1 MRSQD
6 GTAYVT
12 TDHIRD
18 LFSRA
23 MSAMYQ
29 AEVPQYGSLLSLVA
43 DINQATLTKNSELA
57 EQLNASGDLARLS
70 LERHGAIRV
79 GRADELG
86 MLRRVFAVMGMH
98 AVGYYDLSVAG
109 VPVHST
115 AFRPIDPAALA
126 TNPFRIFTS
135 LLRLELIENAALR
148 KQAAAI
154 LGQRDIFTPRVR
166 ERVRDFEQQ
175 GGLTDLQATEFV
187 AEALETFR
195 WHDHATVDFKTYQAL
210 HDAHP
215 LIADVVCFHGPH
227 INHLTPRTLDID
239 VAQMRM
245 PQVGIE
251 PKAVIEGPPRRQWP
265 ILLRQ
270 TSFKA
275 LAEPI
280 CFADGQQG
288 VHRARFGEIE
298 QRGVALT
305 TKGREL
311 YDNLLT
317 KAAVADAD
325 NTQHQRA
332 LALSFVSFP
341 DNETEL
347 RRQELAFFC
356 YQLTAKGMAAQ
367 GQYSATSL
375 PEKEA
380 LLELGLLRASPLIYE
395 DFLPV
400 SAAGIFQ
407 SNLATD
413 KAAALPASTITASNT
428 ASTKSGQVLSTASQ
442 AEFEQALGC
451 AVLDPF
457 CLYAQQEQASYTQAL
472 QTLLARH

>member
-6 GTAYVT
+6 NTAYVT

-18 LFSRA
+18 LFSSA

-43 DINQATLTKNSELA
+43 DINQATLTKNPELA

-115 AFRPIDPAALA
+115 AFRPIDPAAL
-126 TNPFRIFTS
+126 TVNPFRIFTS
-135 LLRLELIENAALR
+135 LLRLELIENAELQ

-154 LGQRDIFTPRVR
+154 LDQRDIFTPRVR

-175 GGLTDLQATEFV
+175 GGLTDLQATEFA

-195 WHDHATVDFKTYQAL
+195 WHHNATVDFKTYQAL
-210 HDAHP
+210 HAAHP

-239 VAQMRM
+239 AAQMRM

-275 LAEPI
+275 LAESI
-280 CFADGQQG
+280 CFADGQQE

-298 QRGVALT
+298 QRGMALT

-311 YDNLLT
+311 YDNLLV
-317 KAAVADAD
+317 KAAVADADAD

-341 DNETEL
+341 DDETEL
-347 RRQELAFFC
+347 RRQGLAFFR
-356 YQLTAKGMAAQ
+356 YQLTAKGLAAQ

-380 LLELGLLRASPLIYE
+380 LLELGLLRASPLFMKTFY
-395 DFLPV
+395 L
-400 SAAGIFQ
+400 
-407 SNLATD
+407 
-413 KAAALPASTITASNT
+413 
-428 ASTKSGQVLSTASQ
+428 
-442 AEFEQALGC
+442 
-451 AVLDPF
+451 
-457 CLYAQQEQASYTQAL
+457 
-472 QTLLARH
+472 